1 MRETPAVVE
10 SGIRNRFL
18 RKQGS
23 IGSCNC
29 LSSLG
34 MEAIEYYFSGL
45 VRLGS
50 SNSLGQ
56 SLCVLAQK
64 KNRQGAT
71 GSRQGGVPKKS
82 RIKIIRFYAV

>member
-64 KNRQGAT
+64 KTGRGLPVLGRGGA
-71 GSRQGGVPKKS
+71 
-82 RIKIIRFYAV
+82 